1 MLDINGF
8 VIRPPNATLGMT
20 CHVPQAEDGS
30 WGPISVYANYAQ
42 DTDDDRSYTT
52 ALNVLMLEVYYRYLT
67 PFLEAS
73 EGAKKR

>member
-1 MLDINGF
+1 ML
-8 VIRPPNATLGMT
+8 PS
-20 CHVPQAEDGS
+20 QAEDGS
-30 WGPISVYANYAQ
+30 WDPISVYANYAQ